1 MGILKH
7 RRVFF
12 KRDRVWIKT
21 RSRFKKMPWVHF
33 NFTFRM
39 QHRHFNTLTF
49 NEYAVS
55 EEVPKVFIYSSS
67 LFMFLYLDVI
77 LS

>member
-7 RRVFF
+7 RRVFL
-12 KRDRVWIKT
+12 KRDRVWVKT

-33 NFTFRM
+33 RI
-39 QHRHFNTLTF
+39 QYRHSNTLAF

-55 EEVPKVFIYSSS
+55 EEVPKVFIHSS
-67 LFMFLYLDVI
+67 LP
-77 LS
+77 

>member
-1 MGILKH
+1 MIGKKQNRH
-7 RRVFF
+7 S
-12 KRDRVWIKT
+12 KT
-21 RSRFKKMPWVHF
+21 
-33 NFTFRM
+33 
-39 QHRHFNTLTF
+39 LAF

-55 EEVPKVFIYSSS
+55 EEVPMVFIHSSS